1 MSRRLRIAALVLLS
15 TATTLVLCEIFVRY
29 LQDTIPA
36 RADTPYVT
44 DADCGYTLR
53 PSAPGEFDPL
63 DDRHVNALGFRD
75 RPRTVAKPDGVRRLV
90 GLGDSFVYGD
100 VPIAHNFLRLL
111 ETELRHGAPPPP
123 PEVIIAGLPGW
134 DVRNAV
140 GLMRGKGPALAPD
153 LALLCFSVGSDVTGI
168 PIPGAVYQGN
178 LHFVGSQRPLLDL
191 LRRSRLFVL
200 AEQLYLVRVTNALR
214 RLRAGARFGGGA
226 RDAAAAEESAPRTA
240 DEPPLP
246 EGAPYFHGMWGER
259 DDPSLRTPCNADYLR
274 RRVNNLRLFRTD
286 PDPEVE
292 SWWALAERQLLD
304 FDAAC
309 RDAGADWLL
318 LIAPSEIQVD
328 PRTREQ
334 VLAHAPLSPDA
345 YDFDAP
351 SRRLAAFA
359 AAHGVAHLDPL
370 DDLRAAQT
378 AGGVRLYI
386 PNNGHWSV
394 PGNELMAHLVAE
406 RIRTGSR

>member
-1 MSRRLRIAALVLLS
+1 LRTAAIVLLS
-15 TATTLVLCEIFVRY
+15 AVTALLLCEIFVRY

-36 RADTPYVT
+36 RASTPYMS
-44 DADCGYTLR
+44 DPDCVYTLR
-53 PSAPGEFDPL
+53 PSAPGEFDQF

-75 RPRTVAKPDGVRRLV
+75 REHPLAKPDGIRRIV

-111 ETELRHGAPPPP
+111 EAELRAESPPGAT

-140 GLMRGKGPALAPD
+140 GLIRGKGPDLRPD
-153 LALLCFSVGSDVTGI
+153 LAVLCFSVGSDVTGI

-178 LHFVGSQRPLLDL
+178 LHFVGSQRPLLNL
-191 LRRSRLFVL
+191 LRKSRLFVL
-200 AEQLYLVRVTNALR
+200 AEQLYLVRLTNTLR
-214 RLRAGARFGGGA
+214 RLQTKARFGGGA
-226 RDAAAAEESAPRTA
+226 QAVAATDEHDAPTN

-246 EGAPYFHGMWGER
+246 EGAPYFPGMWGEP
-259 DDPSLRTPCNADYLR
+259 DDPEARTPCSPDFLR
-274 RRVNNLRLFRTD
+274 RQVRNLRLYTD
-286 PDPEVE
+286 NPDAEVE
-292 SWWALAERQLLD
+292 SWWAQAERQLLD

-309 RDAGADWLL
+309 RATGADWLL
-318 LIAPSEIQVD
+318 LIAPAEIQVD
-328 PRTREQ
+328 PRTMEQ
-334 VLAHAPLSPDA
+334 VLAHAPQSAAA
-345 YDFDAP
+345 YDFEAP

-359 AAHGVAHLDPL
+359 AAHDLPYIDPL
-370 DDLRAAQT
+370 DELRAAHT

-394 PGNELMAHLVAE
+394 PGNGLMARVVSK
-406 RIRTGSR
+406 RISGGELSR